1 MTVPHHEVEFTC
13 TSTYSFIRVSLTKA
27 RRNMVNDERLSGDAL
42 CRGNMPEMFPTIN
55 GRNLNKKR
63 TVIPDDFSDKN
74 IIAIIAF
81 QRWHQDLVDESIE
94 CLEKLNMNETHHV
107 IEVPVLQQFS
117 KLRQMRLDGVMR
129 AAIVDYRIRQRTI
142 TAYLDK
148 QVFRNSLNI
157 PSEDT
162 TYWFLIDHVTKNIL
176 LRGTG
181 VITSEEVNQIKLAS
195 E

>member
-1 MTVPHHEVEFTC
+1 MVE
-13 TSTYSFIRVSLTKA
+13 I
-27 RRNMVNDERLSGDAL
+27 
-42 CRGNMPEMFPTIN
+42 FPTIN
-55 GRNLNKKR
+55 GKNLNKKR
-63 TVIPDDFSDKN
+63 TAIPDDFSDKN

>member
-1 MTVPHHEVEFTC
+1 
-13 TSTYSFIRVSLTKA
+13 
-27 RRNMVNDERLSGDAL
+27 
-42 CRGNMPEMFPTIN
+42 
-55 GRNLNKKR
+55 
-63 TVIPDDFSDKN
+63 
-74 IIAIIAF
+74 
-81 QRWHQDLVDESIE
+81 
-94 CLEKLNMNETHHV
+94 MNETHHV

>member
-1 MTVPHHEVEFTC
+1 
-13 TSTYSFIRVSLTKA
+13 
-27 RRNMVNDERLSGDAL
+27 MVTNERLSGDAL

-63 TVIPDDFSDKN
+63 TAIPDDFSDMN

-81 QRWHQDLVDESIE
+81 QRWQQDLVDESIE
-94 CLEKLNMNETHHV
+94 RLDKMNMNETHHV

-129 AAIVDYRIRQRTI
+129 AAIVDYGIRQRTI

-148 QVFRNSLNI
+148 QVFRNCLNI

-181 VITSEEVNQIKLAS
+181 VITSEEVNQIKSAS